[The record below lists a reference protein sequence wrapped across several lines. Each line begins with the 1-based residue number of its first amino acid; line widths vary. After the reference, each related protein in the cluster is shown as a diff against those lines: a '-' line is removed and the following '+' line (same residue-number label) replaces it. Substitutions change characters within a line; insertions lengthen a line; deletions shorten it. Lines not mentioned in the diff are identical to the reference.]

1 MNLPVRVRLVLW
13 YVALF
18 AIVVGIWSVFVI
30 VRIRADLYSSVDHGL
45 AARATQLAS
54 TLTQGSK
61 AAFKDLSSATLAGVA
76 PQETVAQ
83 LLSPTGNVV
92 AHSGDAAAAKPIV
105 SAQLLRNV
113 ALLGRAQVETVA
125 DAGEQFRVL
134 VVQLPKSQRFLLVG
148 QSTESV
154 DSAVQRLGLVM
165 LLSGPLALLA
175 AAIAGW
181 FLARRALRPVARMTT
196 TAANVGIDRLDERV
210 PVPGAEDELRSLA
223 ETLNGMLE
231 RLETGVRD
239 KRRLVANASHE
250 LQTPLA
256 VMRTELDVYLSSSEL
271 ADDTREVLESVREEV
286 DRMSRIVRNLLTLAR
301 FDDGNLTLL
310 REPFDL
316 HDLAEETVESLE
328 TLARERQVNVG
339 VDGESTPAL
348 VDKEYLR
355 LVAANLLENAIRY
368 SGTGSEVRIFTKAE
382 GGEAVLSV
390 ADTGQG
396 IAPVAAGHI
405 FDRFYRAEDKRAEES
420 GSGLG
425 LAITKEIVE
434 CHGGVVELETQ
445 PGVGSRFTVHLPQH
459 LDAIEAV
466 AADERRALDKEAT
479 VTVESASGEASAPGV
494 IASPESASDAGE
506 PREDDTV
513 HS

>member
-1 MNLPVRVRLVLW
+1 MNLPVRARLVLW
-13 YVALF
+13 YIALF
-18 AIVVGIWSVFVI
+18 AIVVGMWSVYVI
-30 VRIRADLYSSVDHGL
+30 VRVRIDLYSSIDHGL
-45 AARATQLAS
+45 AARATQLVS
-54 TLTQGSK
+54 TLSQGSK
-61 AAFKDLSSATLAGVA
+61 AAFKDVSYSTLAGVA
-76 PQETVAQ
+76 PTETVAQ
-83 LLSPTGNVV
+83 LLSSTGKVI
-92 AHSGDAAAAKPIV
+92 AHSGDTVAAKPMV
-105 SAQLLRNV
+105 PAQLLRN
-113 ALLGRAQVETVA
+113 ATLMGRAQVETVV

-134 VVQLPKSQRFLLVG
+134 VVQVPKSPRLLLVG
-148 QSTESV
+148 QSTESS

-165 LLSGPLALLA
+165 LLSGPLALIA

-181 FLARRALRPVARMTT
+181 FVARRALRPVARMTT

-210 PVPGAEDELRSLA
+210 PVPSPNDELRSLA

-256 VMRTELDVYLSSSEL
+256 VMRTELDVYLSGSKLS
-271 ADDTREVLESVREEV
+271 DDTREVLESVREEV
-286 DRMSRIVRNLLTLAR
+286 DRMGRIVRNLLTLAR

-316 HDLAEETVESLE
+316 HDLAEETVASLA

-339 VDGESTPAL
+339 IEGESTPAL

-368 SGTGSEVRIFTKAE
+368 SGAGSEVRIFTKAE

-396 IAPVAAGHI
+396 IAPSAAAHI
-405 FDRFYRAEDKRAEES
+405 FDRFYRAEDARAQES

-445 PGVGSRFTVHLPQH
+445 PGVGSRFTVHVPQH
-459 LDAIEAV
+459 LGAVQAAAAEEEEAREE
-466 AADERRALDKEAT
+466 AAGPAPRTPRQRKLPRTPEPPGA
-479 VTVESASGEASAPGV
+479 ASHQVLIHLPA
-494 IASPESASDAGE
+494 D
-506 PREDDTV
+506 
-513 HS
+513 